1 MGDEGA
7 NYQYQWKSLHD
18 DVREI
23 KQTLT
28 KLSEAVTKL
37 ALVEERQTQQSQ
49 ALERAFGTLERMEAR
64 IASLERSAVSSLR
77 AARWM
82 DRAMIAMIGVT
93 LLYIAR
99 SVGLV

>member
-1 MGDEGA
+1 MSTDGIQ
-7 NYQYQWKSLHD
+7 NHQWAALNE

-49 ALERAFGTLERMEAR
+49 ALERAFGSLERMEVR
-64 IASLERSAVSSLR
+64 IASLERPAVSSLR
-77 AARWM
+77 AARWI
-82 DRAMIAMIGVT
+82 DRAVIAMIGVT

-99 SVGLV
+99 SVGLI